1 VRGSSEIC
9 PPLYAEDNSRA
20 TKRSRSA
27 VFEEAIMVWKK
38 RRLDEDLRK
47 GYEAMA
53 RADRETAEQN
63 LAVGAEGWDG
73 QQVDKGR
80 LIQCL
85 GTRFRKNENG

>member
-1 VRGSSEIC
+1 MI
-9 PPLYAEDNSRA
+9 
-20 TKRSRSA
+20 
-27 VFEEAIMVWKK
+27 WKK
-38 RRLDEDLRK
+38 RRLEEDLRK

-80 LIQCL
+80 LIRCL
-85 GTRFRKNENG
+85 GTRSRKNENG